1 MPSKSEQQRKWIF
14 VQRDRYKSKENTPE
28 DMKWIWK
35 SEWEKIEENNMKRY
49 KPIFKEEFNK
59 NDYLKWK
66 RKNVTYRGI
75 KSFGK
80 DNEVYGSFGKGLYT
94 APLSNK
100 AMAKTYGDLY
110 FVVNAIPKK
119 PKIVNSLN
127 DAEIVRQGL
136 VANFCK
142 KNNVDYNLS
151 FFEKNTSMDKEM
163 LKLGFDG
170 LIIKGREMV
179 HYNPKDIIYFKTEEE
194 LINYYN
200 SVK

>member
-1 MPSKSEQQRKWIF
+1 
-14 VQRDRYKSKENTPE
+14 
-28 DMKWIWK
+28 
-35 SEWEKIEENNMKRY
+35 MKRY
-49 KPIFKEEFNK
+49 ILFNFEEEFNK

-80 DNEVYGSFGKGLYT
+80 DNEIYGSFGKGLYT

-110 FVVNAIPKK
+110 FVINAVPKK
-119 PKIVNSLN
+119 PKIVKSLN
-127 DAEIVRQGL
+127 DAEMIRQRL
-136 VANFCK
+136 IDSFCK
-142 KNNVDYNLS
+142 KNNVDYSPS

-179 HYNPKDIIYFKTEEE
+179 NYKPEDIIYFKTEQE
-194 LINYYN
+194 LMNYYETI
-200 SVK
+200 

>member
-49 KPIFKEEFNK
+49 KPVFTEEFNK

-179 HYNPKDIIYFKTEEE
+179 HYNPKDILYFKTEEE